1 MRVRGRGERGQEMAI
16 EVMVLLPVA
25 LFLVVLVVWM
35 GRYTTSRSKL
45 SDVAAAA
52 ARAATLENDEAT
64 GRAAALRTIADATEL
79 PVGCDSVTP
88 LVVVAGPR
96 GHPGSWRGARVTV
109 AIDCT
114 VRNSALAGVWA
125 PGAAVLHGRATH
137 PVDPFRAP

>member
-1 MRVRGRGERGQEMAI
+1 VRARLHGERGQEMAV

-25 LFLVVLVVWM
+25 LFLVVLVVWT
-35 GRYTTSRSKL
+35 GRYTTSRSRL

-64 GRAAALRTIADATEL
+64 GRAAARRTIAEATEL
-79 PVGCDSVTP
+79 PAECNSVTA
-88 LVVVAGPR
+88 LVAVVGPR

-109 AIDCT
+109 SIDCT
-114 VRNSALAGVWA
+114 VRNTALAGVWA